1 MSGSDSLTYRS
12 VTESDFDSLTTL
24 VNNSYRGELALK
36 GWTNENELLEGPRT
50 NPDDLANMI
59 AAPGSV
65 ILVFFGE
72 TDSVLKGCIYLRH
85 QPEITTAY
93 FEMITVRRDLQ
104 GNGYGKFILSVA
116 ENCVKSQWNVDFIE
130 MLVLEERPEL
140 VAYYN
145 RRGYADTG
153 RRETFP
159 AFEGV
164 RPLRPN
170 LQLCILQKCVKELS
184 E

>member
-1 MSGSDSLTYRS
+1 MSASDSLTYRL
-12 VTESDFDSLTTL
+12 VVESDFDSLTTL

-72 TDSVLKGCIYLRH
+72 TDSILKGCIHLRH
-85 QPEITTAY
+85 QPEIRTAY
-93 FEMITVRRDLQ
+93 FGMLSVRPDLQ

-116 ENCVKSQWNVDFIE
+116 EDYVKSQWNVDFIE
-130 MLVLEERPEL
+130 MAVVKERPEL
-140 VAYYN
+140 IAYYN
-145 RRGYADTG
+145 RHGYADTG
-153 RRETFP
+153 RREPFP
-159 AFEGV
+159 KLEHV

-170 LQLCILQKCVKELS
+170 LQLWILQKCVKEPS